1 MKYLLFAKLL
11 LLSTTL
17 LAQTGNFFLSHYAP
31 VTERFD
37 NVCFDMVQDV
47 RGMLYFA
54 TNDGIQQFDGK
65 EWELLSAKGA
75 IYSVTIDKSGDI
87 YWSGSAGYGK
97 IVPDANGKD
106 SLLVLSTNVAD
117 VFQSVAVEEQIYFV
131 NDQFVFVTT
140 PGAPAATTIESTT
153 LGGSFT
159 GVFDL
164 YGEAYVTTESGNIF
178 KLDNN
183 NLTQT
188 AFSLPEGVDI
198 LTTAKLNDDY
208 VILASN
214 NRIYACD
221 QSLALK
227 EIVLQDQPYAD
238 ASVIVNVAWVN
249 SQLIALGTLRGG
261 VIFANPISGKTQEI
275 ANYSTGLP
283 DNEVFAMLSDNNQ
296 SIWVAHDY
304 GFTRIAPYL
313 PFRSFS
319 HYPGIQGNLLCALS
333 YRNGVYVGTSLG
345 LFKLVK
351 EDIYDELIS
360 YVDVEIK
367 QNPKPVKGK
376 TTPVVVEKPAI
387 EKQAEPESKK
397 RRFFSF
403 LRRKKDEK
411 PEENKTAT
419 EKPASEKPAEVKKE
433 DDAKPKYRREKK
445 VERILRSSQ
454 YAYQRVTGID
464 AKVTQLIE
472 FEGRLIAAGLSG
484 VYEVSELAS
493 RVVMNEPVRFVFA
506 YDNQS
511 LLLASTYEDELRAL
525 EQVNGVW
532 QPSPIFKDLDDQ
544 INYIFK
550 GKENE
555 LWLNALDKVYR
566 LEIDSQK
573 VKNIQTLSIANANLD
588 ETVGISWRD
597 KIIFTNAN
605 GFYQFHRQTNEIVR
619 MDTLPRPRTYF
630 ATGGNLWYRDSHRWN
645 ILGTL
650 SEQSNLQLLNLF
662 NDLRFVSSDQTP
674 DNLWLV
680 TRKNELYKFY
690 GEKIT
695 PYERGYPVYL
705 KSIVSGE
712 KRVRFSNDIEIGE
725 NDGVLLFGV
734 VQPDYTGVEAIEY
747 RFMLNGLNQEWS
759 DWSSENNSFDFP
771 YLPPGRYSLQVQS
784 RNIFGKVADM
794 KAVSFQVLPP
804 YWQRSWF
811 YALEFFLFAG
821 LVILSYRLSTRYRFI
836 SRLLMLITIILLIE
850 FIQTVAGATFASK
863 ESPVM
868 DFFIQVGVALVIL
881 PIESYLRN
889 LMLRSIGSPE
899 IPPILRTKSLKGEGK
914 S

>member
-1 MKYLLFAKLL
+1 MRYLLFAKLL

-37 NVCFDMVQDV
+37 NVCFDMVQDG
-47 RGMLYFA
+47 RGILYFA
-54 TNDGIQQFDGK
+54 TNDGIHQFDGK
-65 EWELLSAKGA
+65 EWELLGGKGA
-75 IYSVTIDKSGDI
+75 IYSITIDNSGDI
-87 YWSGSAGYGK
+87 YWSGSVGYGK
-97 IVPDANGKD
+97 IVPDSNGRD
-106 SLLVLSTNVAD
+106 SLLVLSTNVND
-117 VFQSVAVEEQIYFV
+117 VFQCAAVGEQIYFV
-131 NDQFVFVTT
+131 NDQFVFVVS
-140 PGAPAATTIESTT
+140 PGATQAVTIESTS
-153 LGGSFT
+153 LAGAFT

-164 YGEAYVTTESGNIF
+164 YHEAYVTTESGNIF

-188 AFSLPEGVDI
+188 NLSLPEGIDVV
-198 LTTAKLNDDY
+198 TTATLNDDY
-208 VILASN
+208 VILTSN
-214 NRIYACD
+214 NRLYACT

-227 EIVLQDQPYAD
+227 EVVLEDQAYAD
-238 ASVIVNVAWVN
+238 ASVIVNIAWVN

-261 VIFANPISGKTQEI
+261 VIFANPISGRTQEI
-275 ANYSTGLP
+275 TNYTTGLP
-283 DNEVFAMLSDNNQ
+283 DNEVFAIMSDNNQ

-333 YRNGVYVGTSLG
+333 FRNNVYVGTSLG
-345 LFKLVK
+345 LFKLTK
-351 EDIYDELIS
+351 EDVYDELIS
-360 YVDVEIK
+360 YVDIEIK
-367 QNPKPVKGK
+367 PKATKGK
-376 TTPVVVEKPAI
+376 PAPPAVIEPVAD
-387 EKQAEPESKK
+387 KQPEPESKK
-397 RRFFSF
+397 RRFFDF
-403 LRRKKDEK
+403 LRKKKTEK
-411 PEENKTAT
+411 PEEK
-419 EKPASEKPAEVKKE
+419 KPAEDPLKQKQPEPKNEV
-433 DDAKPKYRREKK
+433 ASKPQYRREKK
-445 VERILRSSQ
+445 VERVLRFSQ
-454 YAYQRVTGID
+454 YGFKRVAGID

-472 FEGRLIAAGLSG
+472 FEGKLMAAGLSG
-484 VYEVSELAS
+484 VYEVSELTS
-493 RVVMNEPVRFVFA
+493 RAVTNEPVRFVFG
-506 YDNQS
+506 YDAQS
-511 LLLASTYEDELRAL
+511 LFLASTYEDELLAL
-525 EQVNGVW
+525 EHVNGAW
-532 QPSPIFKDLDDQ
+532 QPSSIFNDFDDQ
-544 INYIFK
+544 INFIFE

-573 VKNIQTLSIANANLD
+573 VRNIQTLSIANANLD

-605 GFYQFHRQTNEIVR
+605 GFYQFNRESNEIVR

-662 NDLRFVSSDQTP
+662 NDLRFISSDQTP

-705 KSIVSGE
+705 KAIVSGE
-712 KRVRFSNDIEIGE
+712 KRVRISNDIEIGE
-725 NDGVLLFGV
+725 NDGALLFAV
-734 VQPDYTGVEAIEY
+734 VQPDYTGVESIEY
-747 RFMLNGLNQEWS
+747 RFKLNGLNDEWS
-759 DWSSENNSFDFP
+759 DWSAENNSFDFP
-771 YLPPGRYSLQVQS
+771 YLPPARYSLQVQS
-784 RNIFGKVADM
+784 RNIFGKVSDM
-794 KAVSFQVLPP
+794 KPVSFQVLPP

-811 YALEFFLFAG
+811 YAMEFFVFAG

-899 IPPILRTKSLKGEGK
+899 IPPILRTKSLKREGEN
-914 S
+914 

>member
-1 MKYLLFAKLL
+1 MRYLFFAKLL

-37 NVCFDMVQDV
+37 NVCFDMAQDS
-47 RGMLYFA
+47 RGILYFA
-54 TNDGIQQFDGK
+54 TNDGIQEFDGK
-65 EWELLSAKGA
+65 EWELLPSKGA
-75 IYSVTIDKSGDI
+75 IYSVTIDTSGDI
-87 YWSGSAGYGK
+87 YWSGSMGYGK

-106 SLLVLSTNVAD
+106 SLLVLSKDAAD
-117 VFQSVAVEEQIYFV
+117 VFQLVAIGEQVYFV
-131 NDQFVFVTT
+131 NDESVFIFSPGSTT
-140 PGAPAATTIESTT
+140 PGMVGATTLT
-153 LGGSFT
+153 GSFT

-164 YGEAYVTTESGNIF
+164 HEQVYVITESGTIF

-183 NLTQT
+183 NLTQ
-188 AFSLPEGVDI
+188 AEFVLPEGVDVI
-198 LTTAKLNDDY
+198 TTATLNSEY

-214 NRIYACD
+214 NRVYACTKNF
-221 QSLALK
+221 SLK
-227 EIVLQDQPYAD
+227 EIPLEDQTYAD

-261 VIFANPISGKTQEI
+261 VIFASPISGRTQEI
-275 ANYSTGLP
+275 ANYTTGLP
-283 DNEVFAMLSDNNQ
+283 DNEVFAIMCDNNQ
-296 SIWVAHDY
+296 SVWVAHDY

-319 HYPGIQGNLLCALS
+319 HYPGLQGNLLCALS
-333 YRNGVYVGTSLG
+333 FKNNVYVGTSLG

-351 EDIYDELIS
+351 EDIYDELVS
-360 YVDVEIK
+360 YVDIEIK
-367 QNPKPVKGK
+367 PKPVKGK
-376 TTPVVVEKPAI
+376 QPAAVVVEKPVA

-403 LRRKKDEK
+403 LRKKKDEK
-411 PEENKTAT
+411 PEEKKPTEEKTPT
-419 EKPASEKPAEVKKE
+419 KETDEKKSQEN
-433 DDAKPKYRREKK
+433 AKPKYRREKK
-445 VERILRSSQ
+445 VERVLRFSQ
-454 YAYQRVTGID
+454 YAFKRVAGTD

-472 FEGRLIAAGLSG
+472 FEGRLIAAGLGG

-493 RVVMNEPVRFVFA
+493 RVITNDPVRFIFG
-506 YDNQS
+506 YDTQK
-511 LLLASTYEDELRAL
+511 LLLVSTYEDELRAFEL
-525 EQVNGVW
+525 GSDGSW
-532 QPSPIFKDLDDQ
+532 APSPIFKDLDDQ
-544 INYIFK
+544 INYIFQ

-573 VKNIQTLSIANANLD
+573 VKNIQTLSITNANLD
-588 ETVGISWRD
+588 ETVGILWHD

-605 GFYQFHRQTNEIVR
+605 GFYHFDRQSNAIER
-619 MDTLPRPRTYF
+619 MDTLPKPRSYF

-650 SEQSNLQLLNLF
+650 DEQSNLQLLNLF
-662 NDLRFVSSDQTP
+662 SDLRFVRSDQTA

-680 TRKNELYKFY
+680 TRTNELYKFY

-695 PYERGYPVYL
+695 PYERGYPVFL

-725 NDGVLLFGV
+725 NDGALLFGV
-734 VQPDYTGVEAIEY
+734 VQPDYTGVESIEY
-747 RFMLNGLNQEWS
+747 RFSLNGLSQEWS
-759 DWSSENNSFDFP
+759 EWSSENNFFDFA
-771 YLPPGRYSLQVQS
+771 YLPPGRYNLKVQS

-794 KAVSFQVLPP
+794 KPVSFQVLPP
-804 YWQRSWF
+804 YWKRSWF
-811 YALEFFLFAG
+811 YALEFFVFAG

-899 IPPILRTKSLKGEGK
+899 ISVLLRTKSAKGDEK
-914 S
+914 T

>member
-1 MKYLLFAKLL
+1 MKHLLFAKLL

-37 NVCFDMVQDV
+37 NVCFDMVQDG
-47 RGMLYFA
+47 RGILYFA

-65 EWELLSAKGA
+65 EWDLLSGKGA
-75 IYSVTIDKSGDI
+75 IYSVSIGRSGDI
-87 YWSGSAGYGK
+87 YWSGSVGYGK

-106 SLLVLSTNVAD
+106 SLLVMSTNVSD
-117 VFQSVAVEEQIYFV
+117 VFQSVAVGEQIYFI
-131 NDQFVFVTT
+131 NDQSVFVVG
-140 PGAPAATTIESTT
+140 PGPSGATTIESTS
-153 LGGSFT
+153 LAGAFT
-159 GVFDL
+159 GIFDL

-178 KLDNN
+178 RLESN

-188 AFSLPEGVDI
+188 TFSLPEGVDV
-198 LTTAKLNDDY
+198 LTTATLNDDY

-214 NRIYACD
+214 NRIYACT
-221 QSLALK
+221 QGLALK
-227 EIVLQDQPYAD
+227 EVTLEDQAYAD
-238 ASVIVNVAWVN
+238 ASVIVNIAWVN

-261 VIFANPISGKTQEI
+261 VIFVNAISGRTQEI
-275 ANYSTGLP
+275 ANYTTGLP
-283 DNEVFAMLSDNNQ
+283 DNEVFAIMSDNNQ
-296 SIWVAHDY
+296 SVWVAHDY

-333 YRNGVYVGTSLG
+333 YRNSVFVGTSLG

-351 EDIYDELIS
+351 EDIYDELVS
-360 YVDVEIK
+360 YVDIEIK
-367 QNPKPVKGK
+367 PKPVKGK
-376 TTPVVVEKPAI
+376 PASPTIIEKPVT

-397 RRFFSF
+397 RRFFDF
-403 LRRKKDEK
+403 LRRKKSDKAEEK
-411 PEENKTAT
+411 KPVEEKVSG
-419 EKPASEKPAEVKKE
+419 EKQIEAKNEET
-433 DDAKPKYRREKK
+433 AKPNYRREKK
-445 VERILRSSQ
+445 VERVLRFSQ
-454 YAYQRVTGID
+454 YAFRRVSGID

-472 FEGRLIAAGLSG
+472 FEGKLIAAGLGG

-493 RVVMNEPVRFVFA
+493 RVITNEPIRFVFA
-506 YDNQS
+506 YDAQS
-511 LLLASTYEDELRAL
+511 LLLVSTYEDELLAL
-525 EQVNGVW
+525 GQVSGGW
-532 QPSPIFKDLDDQ
+532 QPSPIFRDLDDQ
-544 INYIFK
+544 INYIFE

-555 LWLNALDKVYR
+555 LWLSALDKVYR

-573 VKNIQTLSIANANLD
+573 VRNIQTLSITNANLD
-588 ETVGISWRD
+588 ETVGIAWRD
-597 KIIFTNAN
+597 QIIFTNAN
-605 GFYQFHRQTNEIVR
+605 GFYQFNRQSNEIVR

-650 SEQSNLQLLNLF
+650 NEQSNLQLLNLF
-662 NDLRFVSSDQTP
+662 SDLRFISSDQTP

-725 NDGVLLFGV
+725 NDGALLFGV

-747 RFMLNGLNQEWS
+747 RFMLSGLNQEWS

-784 RNIFGKVADM
+784 RNIFGKVAEM

-811 YALEFFLFAG
+811 YAMEFFVFAG

-899 IPPILRTKSLKGEGK
+899 IPPILRTKSLKREGK
-914 S
+914 N

>member
-1 MKYLLFAKLL
+1 MRYLLFAKLL

-37 NVCFDMVQDV
+37 NVCFDMVQDE
-47 RGMLYFA
+47 RGILYFA

-65 EWELLSAKGA
+65 EWELLSGKGA
-75 IYSVTIDKSGDI
+75 VYSVTTAKDGDI
-87 YWSGSAGYGK
+87 YWSGSVGYGK
-97 IVPDANGKD
+97 IVPDANGRD
-106 SLLVLSTNVAD
+106 SLLVLSNNVSD
-117 VFQSVAVEEQIYFV
+117 VFQSVAVGDQIYFV
-131 NDQFVFVTT
+131 NDQFVYVVS
-140 PGAPAATTIESTT
+140 PGSAQATTIESTS
-153 LGGSFT
+153 LAGAFT

-164 YGEAYVTTESGNIF
+164 YQQAYVTTESGNIF

-183 NLTQT
+183 NLTQAT
-188 AFSLPEGVDI
+188 LSLPEGVDV
-198 LTTAKLNDDY
+198 LTTATLNDDY

-214 NRIYACD
+214 NRLYACT

-227 EIVLQDQPYAD
+227 EVVLQDQQYAD

-261 VIFANPISGKTQEI
+261 VIFANPISGRTQEI
-275 ANYSTGLP
+275 TNYTTGLP
-283 DNEVFAMLSDNNQ
+283 DNEVFAIMSDNNQ

-333 YRNGVYVGTSLG
+333 YKNGVFVGTSLG

-351 EDIYDELIS
+351 EDVYDELIS
-360 YVDVEIK
+360 YVDIEIK
-367 QNPKPVKGK
+367 PKPVKGK
-376 TTPVVVEKPAI
+376 QTPAVVVEKPVP

-397 RRFFSF
+397 RRFFDF
-403 LRRKKDEK
+403 LRKKKTEK
-411 PEENKTAT
+411 PEEKKPT
-419 EKPASEKPAEVKKE
+419 EEKPAEKQTETKAAEVK
-433 DDAKPKYRREKK
+433 PQYRREKK
-445 VERILRSSQ
+445 VERVLRFSQ
-454 YAYQRVTGID
+454 YGFQRVAGID

-472 FEGRLIAAGLSG
+472 FEGKLIAAGLGG
-484 VYEVSELAS
+484 VYEVSETAS
-493 RVVMNEPVRFVFA
+493 RVVTNEPVRFVFG
-506 YDNQS
+506 YETQS
-511 LLLASTYEDELRAL
+511 LLLASTYEDELLAL
-525 EQVNGVW
+525 GQVSNGW
-532 QPSPIFKDLDDQ
+532 QPSSIFKDLDDQ
-544 INYIFK
+544 INYIFE

-566 LEIDSQK
+566 LEIDSQE

-605 GFYQFHRQTNEIVR
+605 GFFQFNRESNEIVR

-645 ILGTL
+645 IIGTL
-650 SEQSNLQLLNLF
+650 NEQSNLQLLNLF
-662 NDLRFVSSDQTP
+662 SDLRFISSDQTP

-705 KSIVSGE
+705 KAIVSGE

-725 NDGVLLFGV
+725 NDGALLFGV
-734 VQPDYTGVEAIEY
+734 VQPDYTGLEAIEY
-747 RFMLNGLNQEWS
+747 RFMLSGLGQEWS
-759 DWSSENNSFDFP
+759 DWSTENNSFDFP
-771 YLPPGRYSLQVQS
+771 YLPPGRYNLQVQS

-794 KAVSFQVLPP
+794 KPVSFQVLPP

-811 YALEFFLFAG
+811 YALEFFVFAG

-914 S
+914 N